1 MNKIDAKKKLEDN
14 NLSSSFVDYLD
25 KYLDD
30 KEKFDE
36 AIERLIDGEPIQYIV
51 GNTNFYGYDFL
62 VNKNVLIPRFETE
75 ELVDYLIKYIKK
87 YFDKEVSILD
97 LGTGSG
103 CIAITLAK
111 ELSISKVDAVDISEE
126 ALEVAKS
133 NNNLNST
140 NVNFIQSDMFSN
152 VTKKYDVI
160 VSNPPYI
167 SYDEEIMDLVKNNE
181 PSLALY
187 ADNNGLYYYEL
198 IIKESSKYM
207 NDNSI
212 LAFEIGSTQGRYIKK
227 FQEKYLPNSKF
238 ILKQDMQG
246 RDRMVF
252 IFNGNYF
259 TDLYF

>member
-1 MNKIDAKKKLEDN
+1 MNKLEARKKLEDN

-25 KYLDD
+25 KYLND
-30 KEKFDE
+30 KDYFEE
-36 AIERLIDGEPIQYIV
+36 AIQRLIDGEPIQYIV

-87 YFDKEVSILD
+87 YFDKDISILD

-111 ELSISKVDAVDISEE
+111 ELSNCEIDAVDISMD

-133 NNNLNST
+133 NNKLNKADVNFIYSDMFT
-140 NVNFIQSDMFSN
+140 NVN
-152 VTKKYDVI
+152 KKYDVI

-167 SYDEEIMDLVKNNE
+167 SYDEKIMDLVKNNE

-187 ADNNGLYYYEL
+187 AKNNGLYFYEL
-198 IIKESSKYM
+198 IMKEAPKYL
-207 NDNSI
+207 NQNSV
-212 LAFEIGSTQGRYIKK
+212 LAFEIGYTQGEKIKEIK
-227 FQEKYLPNSKF
+227 EKYFPDSKF
-238 ILKQDMQG
+238 VLKKDLQG

-259 TDLYF
+259 DDFEF